1 MEVDFGYLKE
11 FRKRFLSRK
20 LYSVIDK
27 VYDLETLQEA
37 WKRVYSNRGCAGVDK
52 VTIWEFKRNEERYLQ
67 ELHRALKTGRY
78 TPPPVLRKYIPK
90 RDGKLRSLG
99 IPTVKDR
106 VAQQAVKMVLEPV
119 FERKFLE
126 CSYGYRTGRNAHQ
139 AIRKLR
145 YYRTQR
151 NYRWIVDGDIKGF
164 FDNVDHEIMISLVA
178 REISDGRILDLI
190 SRWLK
195 AGVMRDG
202 KEEQTEIG
210 TPQGGVIS
218 PLLANIYLHEFDRCM
233 LERKFNLI
241 RYADDFVIICST
253 EKRVKKALAEAKKI
267 LAKLKLQLHS
277 GKTRIVHTEEMQFLG
292 FTIGGNNR
300 RGMKP
305 REEAITKFKERI
317 KVFTRRHKTIPVKDI
332 VRRMNALISGWGH
345 YYKIGSVS
353 EVFRKLDIYL
363 RKRLRIYIEKKI
375 SEHSHQRLSNHTLRK
390 EYGLKS
396 LTYLLKLY
404 RQDSHSV

>member
-1 MEVDFGYLKE
+1 MGFDFGYLKE
-11 FRKRFLSRK
+11 FRKRFLNRK
-20 LYSVIDK
+20 LYSLIDK
-27 VYDLETLQEA
+27 VYDIETLREA

-52 VTIWEFKRNEERYLQ
+52 VTIREFKRNEERYLQ
-67 ELHRALKTGRY
+67 ELHMALKTGRY

-90 RDGKLRSLG
+90 KDGLRPLG

-106 VAQQAVKMVLEPV
+106 VAQQVVKMVLEPV
-119 FERKFLE
+119 FESKFLE
-126 CSYGYRTGRNAHQ
+126 CSYGYRTKRNAHQ

-145 YYRTQR
+145 HYRTQK

-178 REISDGRILDLI
+178 KEISDGRILDLI
-190 SRWLK
+190 SKWLK
-195 AGVMRDG
+195 AGVMKDG

-218 PLLANIYLHEFDRCM
+218 PLLANIYLHEFDRYM
-233 LERKFNLI
+233 IERKFNLI

-253 EKRVKKALAEAKKI
+253 EKRAKKALAEVKKV
-267 LAKLKLQLHS
+267 LAKLKLQLHPE
-277 GKTRIVHTEEMQFLG
+277 KTRIVHTEEIQFLG
-292 FTIGGNNR
+292 FIIGGNNR
-300 RGMKP
+300 RRMRP
-305 REEAITKFKERI
+305 RREAITKFKGKI
-317 KVFTRRHKTIPVKDI
+317 KVLTKRHKTIPAKDI
-332 VRRMNALISGWGH
+332 VRQMNALISGWGH
-345 YYKIGSVS
+345 YYKIGTVT

-375 SEHSHQRLSNHTLRK
+375 SEHSHQRLSNHTLWK

-404 RQDSHSV
+404 QQNSHPV